1 MAQRMA
7 CTLTF
12 RLYTAILYSINRV
25 VKNISESLPA
35 LRSTKVLDQLR
46 ERIRYLHYS
55 IRTEQAYVY
64 WVRAY
69 IRFHGIRHPATM
81 AGPEVEQFLGWLV
94 SARNVSASTHR
105 QALSALLLAAEE
117 SDEPDVVASA
127 VGHADTAAVFGAALG
142 VPVACRR
149 ISVTLRAGE
158 RAILGQYNGPRLPEG
173 ATALP
178 DGASIRWLLVEVAA

>member
-1 MAQRMA
+1 MAQRRA

-105 QALSALLLAAEE
+105 QALSALLFLY
-117 SDEPDVVASA
+117 DKV
-127 VGHADTAAVFGAALG
+127 LG
-142 VPVACRR
+142 V
-149 ISVTLRAGE
+149 
-158 RAILGQYNGPRLPEG
+158 NLP
-173 ATALP
+173 
-178 DGASIRWLLVEVAA
+178 WLAQIGRPCVSKHLAVVLFTDEVARIFTLLAREHRLSGVRRFPFAEVDPAFQ